1 MCIDED
7 VWTFFVTNRSD
18 RFYTGL
24 SLEGYILTY
33 IYIST
38 KILQAALL
46 VLIFH
51 IPVAAKCPVNAFL
64 MTALCSSVHT
74 VRRVMAL
81 MQGCIVI
88 RFSLRFV
95 SSLLPAFISKP
106 LNVLDGRLPSWLLR
120 SCSVP
125 SLSLNLIFSVL
136 IVLLFLFL
144 HLFFR
149 AFPVSLYWGF
159 TCTDGLSSLRS
170 QLHLGRSAQFPEAY
184 AEGIMCARHV
194 QTLPLLDLHLPRF

>member
-1 MCIDED
+1 MPCQC
-7 VWTFFVTNRSD
+7 FFDDCS
-18 RFYTGL
+18 
-24 SLEGYILTY
+24 
-33 IYIST
+33 
-38 KILQAALL
+38 
-46 VLIFH
+46 VL
-51 IPVAAKCPVNAFL
+51 
-64 MTALCSSVHT
+64 LCSYCSS
-74 VRRVMAL
+74 RRVMAL

-125 SLSLNLIFSVL
+125 SLSLNQIFSVL

-149 AFPVSLYWGF
+149 AFPVSLYWGL

-194 QTLPLLDLHLPRF
+194 QTLPLLDLHLPQF